1 MQYIK
6 HNNLKIFTLIFDRGE
21 RKNVE
26 KCGTESQI
34 ARSLR
39 YFAKNTDENHPMTT
53 GQITGALKNCG
64 IVVTRKTLYDDIE
77 TLNRYGFEILCD
89 KSRSNLYYVADR
101 KFERPEVQ
109 ILLQAVGGAKF
120 LSDKKTTL
128 LSRKVAELLGEA
140 QAERCAKKGLPKQ
153 SKQKTYKEGRAPY
166 EAKRSGAPKKDCRS
180 SPSKDV

>member
-1 MQYIK
+1 MSRNAEQKIK
-6 HNNLKIFTLIFDRGE
+6 LLVLYDIL
-21 RKNVE
+21 
-26 KCGTESQI
+26 Q
-34 ARSLR
+34 
-39 YFAKNTDENHPMTT
+39 KNTDENHPMTT

-128 LSRKVAELLGEA
+128 TCLPMKYLCE
-140 QAERCAKKGLPKQ
+140 ERSC
-153 SKQKTYKEGRAPY
+153 
-166 EAKRSGAPKKDCRS
+166 
-180 SPSKDV
+180 